1 MKRSRQSGTPQPQVD
16 SISEPLPEQTEQDAE
31 SVEEINTADQTNEDE
46 VTASPQQ
53 HDAPVVVR
61 KRGRP
66 KKSDIIAAEKA
77 REEEQAALE
86 VLPAPAKL
94 LELYRLLANESNTV
108 VEDSSTTT
116 LFELVD
122 LMDDQ
127 FKSKWRK
134 YLIDNAE
141 YEDMMELV
149 RKADS
154 IERSKAGS
162 SNNNN
167 NNGDQDNEDVEDED
181 MDGDL
186 ISGRK
191 SRRAASKAKERLST
205 LGSTHGNTLISNMNN
220 NNGTSSGGNNNTGDD
235 GKPESVTEDRR
246 PSIEEDLGIK
256 TQTVR
261 DAKFAFKKM
270 INGKPYFSS
279 SYQDDQVPVGFTTKS
294 VSLVQI
300 RQKNRQMP
308 KNGKSLTLGDICP
321 PIQSRTS
328 STLRCVDLAKPI
340 PIPDLESSNS
350 LCPQYDS
357 ALSFGS
363 YYPFIKCSQDDLVG
377 LMADQDMLNRRYQHL
392 KSARQKSNQSTVETQ
407 TSLVDV
413 VGEQRFE
420 DLVKEGKVANVKVA
434 GDDLHAIAKS
444 AGIDID
450 TEIII
455 LVRELES
462 KDSDI
467 NQQLGDLSQKLRQA
481 MHCYLQRLDSIRCS
495 EDQYYSTQ
503 SLLSGRKRNNVS
515 ISAGKDISGDELYL
529 LTSIRQQLC
538 MLLIKASGQKIAF
551 RSEDCSVAQVDSL
564 IAERETSQ
572 GNIQLEIPK
581 PPSGHLPM
589 HMPGHRGGRMSYGA
603 GGMSQPLRPGIQW
616 K

>member
-16 SISEPLPEQTEQDAE
+16 SIPEPLSEQIEQEAE
-31 SVEEINTADQTNEDE
+31 SVEQINTADQPTNQDE

-53 HDAPVVVR
+53 QDAPIVVR

-94 LELYRLLANESNTV
+94 LELYRLLANESNAI
-108 VEDSSTTT
+108 VEDSPTIS
-116 LFELVD
+116 LIEVVD

-154 IERSKAGS
+154 IDRSKGGN

-167 NNGDQDNEDVEDED
+167 NSGDQDKDDAEDED

-220 NNGTSSGGNNNTGDD
+220 SGTSSGGNNNIGDD
-235 GKPESVTEDRR
+235 GKSDSVTDDRR

-261 DAKFAFKKM
+261 DAKFAFRKM

-350 LCPQYDS
+350 LCPLYDS
-357 ALSFGS
+357 AISFGS
-363 YYPFIKCSQDDLVG
+363 YNPFIQCSKDDLAG

-392 KSARQKSNQSTVETQ
+392 KSSRQKTNQSTVETQ

-413 VGEQRFE
+413 VGEKRFE
-420 DLVKEGKVANVKVA
+420 DLVKEGKVSNVKVA
-434 GDDLHAIAKS
+434 GDDIHAIAKS

-450 TEIII
+450 MEINI

-467 NQQLGDLSQKLRQA
+467 NQWLVDLSQKLRQA
-481 MHCYLQRLDSIRCS
+481 MHCYLQRLDSVRCN

-503 SLLSGRKRNNVS
+503 SLLSGIKRKNVN
-515 ISAGKDISGDELYL
+515 ISAGKDISRDELYL

-538 MLLIKASGQKIAF
+538 MLLIKASGQRIAF
-551 RSEDCSVAQVDSL
+551 RSEDCQVAQVDSL

-572 GNIQLEIPK
+572 GNIQLEMPK